1 MSISPAGLAK
11 RFSTESA
18 MTNIYCQFMASLHQ
32 CGTVALTNGVYVSYR
47 IPEHFAEYHCSN
59 VED

>member
-1 MSISPAGLAK
+1 MSISSAGLAK
-11 RFSTESA
+11 RFSTKSA
-18 MTNIYCQFMASLHQ
+18 VTNICCQFMASLHW
-32 CGTVALTNGVYVSYR
+32 CRIETLTNGVYVSYR